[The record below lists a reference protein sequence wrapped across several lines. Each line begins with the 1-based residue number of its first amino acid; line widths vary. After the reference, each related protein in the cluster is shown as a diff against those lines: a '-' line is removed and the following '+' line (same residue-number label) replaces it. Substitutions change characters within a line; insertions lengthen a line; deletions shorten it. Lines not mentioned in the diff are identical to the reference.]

1 MARGGSDSC
10 GGVVVVVLVVFFFC
24 FALFCF
30 CCLAVVVRVLVL
42 VVLVV
47 VECVW
52 VVCPALLPNRY
63 PVMLTA
69 VFLHFESV

>member
-1 MARGGSDSC
+1 M
-10 GGVVVVVLVVFFFC
+10 VVVL
-24 FALFCF
+24 
-30 CCLAVVVRVLVL
+30 VLVL